1 MRQPTLIEV
10 LCRSESTNMFKT
22 ASQLG
27 RFQCEAAWQH
37 SFSFPVSGRGE
48 GRQLRADSVYLLDN
62 NFMFGHL
69 LRR

>member
-1 MRQPTLIEV
+1 
-10 LCRSESTNMFKT
+10 MFKT